1 LGRIQNRELKVKLK
15 NDITIA
21 QIDEDEI
28 TIKTASRLFKL
39 KGNDIKNILIP
50 NIENFE
56 LGVDFFTIKKCS
68 LEASEEEIHN
78 ALGQLTARGWLT
90 NIDTPVSIKS
100 FSDSEKESY
109 ESIGVDY
116 RKIQAILD
124 NKTVG
129 VISLM
134 NHTESLVEYM
144 LGSNIKNINLL
155 LPNDIAENV
164 SSYFYQKNNF
174 ENLNLCSFNDLNQ
187 EILENQIKNCD
198 FLIILETIENKYIE
212 KQVNKLCL
220 KHKKPFIRAI
230 IQNFKSEIGPLVI
243 PNMTACLECYNTR
256 IYSNLNHYL
265 ENKAIDQ
272 KIMSKGYVYQISNE
286 VTMSS
291 FLTGIGILTN
301 EVIKYFIKDITWNFP
316 ASIESVIEFDNYNM
330 ELNVNKFLKIPRC
343 EICGKNIMNDCE
355 EKYWMEPYS
364 YQK

>member
-1 LGRIQNRELKVKLK
+1 MGGIQNKDLKFTLK

-21 QIDEDEI
+21 QMDEDEI

-56 LGVDFFTIKKCS
+56 HGVDFFTIKNCS
-68 LEASEEEIHN
+68 IEASEEEIHN

-90 NIDTPVSIKS
+90 NLDTPVSIKS

-116 RKIQAILD
+116 SKIQPILD

-134 NHTESLVEYM
+134 NHTEYLVEYM

-155 LPNDIAENV
+155 LPNDFAENV
-164 SSYFYQKNNF
+164 SSHFSRKNNF
-174 ENLNLCSFNDLNQ
+174 EELNLCSFNYLNQ
-187 EILENQIKNCD
+187 EILENHITSCD
-198 FLIILETIENKYIE
+198 FLILLETIENKFIE
-212 KQVNKLCL
+212 KQINKLCL

-230 IQNFKSEIGPLVI
+230 VQNFKSEIGPLVI
-243 PNMTACLECYNTR
+243 PNLTACLECYNTR

-272 KIMSKGYVYQISNE
+272 KVMSKGYGYKVSNE

-316 ASIESVIEFDNYNM
+316 ASIESIIEFDNYNM
-330 ELNVNKFLKIPRC
+330 ELNINKFLKIPRC
-343 EICGKNIMNDCE
+343 EICGKNIINNCE
-355 EKYWMEPYS
+355 KKYWMEPYS